1 MIKLF
6 KLHGEYIADIFD
18 YRGNVFCAVV
28 SIFSAVAIS
37 VVMTATWI
45 AFLTGEI
52 SFVTAI
58 YAPIVFPLPV
68 HLLHIALFAAWAI
81 KQKDSNQ

>member
-1 MIKLF
+1 MMKLF
-6 KLHGEYIADIFD
+6 KLHGEYID
-18 YRGNVFCAVV
+18 YLFGYHGNTFCAVMSV
-28 SIFSAVAIS
+28 FSAVSIC

-52 SFVTAI
+52 SFFTAI
-58 YAPIVFPLPV
+58 YAPIVFPLPI